1 MSRPVIGRS
10 LVKSQIL
17 FFTFYYWEMDIKKIF
32 KVARAQTNTSKEKY
46 TDEQL
51 IVDLNFLYQRIRR
64 ELVARDENYFWTW
77 RKTDIKEN
85 KSEYRLEE
93 ITGTQS
99 GMYTIKEV
107 LLNGESLPLLS
118 DSEAKI
124 GKKGWQILDDHI
136 ILNWSPQEDKAQALK
151 VVGIQTVNDLT
162 LYDTESAIFPWHSTL
177 RVLDE
182 VLIMGL
188 CAKIREGKNDF
199 DKADRA
205 EAKFEQR
212 LNQVLARLTQRVQS
226 VFYTNL
232 EY

>member
-1 MSRPVIGRS
+1 
-10 LVKSQIL
+10 
-17 FFTFYYWEMDIKKIF
+17 MDIKKIF
-32 KVARAQTNTSKEKY
+32 KVAREQTNTSKEKY

-77 RKTDIKEN
+77 RKTDIKKH

-118 DSEAKI
+118 DSEAKN

-162 LYDTESAIFPWHSTL
+162 LYDTESAIFP
-177 RVLDE
+177 
-182 VLIMGL
+182 
-188 CAKIREGKNDF
+188 
-199 DKADRA
+199 
-205 EAKFEQR
+205 
-212 LNQVLARLTQRVQS
+212 
-226 VFYTNL
+226 
-232 EY
+232 

>member
-1 MSRPVIGRS
+1 
-10 LVKSQIL
+10 
-17 FFTFYYWEMDIKKIF
+17 MDIKKIF
-32 KVARAQTNTSKEKY
+32 KVAREQTNTSKEKY

-77 RKTDIKEN
+77 RKTDIKKN

-118 DSEAKI
+118 DSEAKS

-136 ILNWSPQEDKAQALK
+136 VLNWTPQEDQTQALK

-162 LYDTESAIFPWHSTL
+162 LYDTESAIFP
-177 RVLDE
+177 
-182 VLIMGL
+182 
-188 CAKIREGKNDF
+188 
-199 DKADRA
+199 
-205 EAKFEQR
+205 
-212 LNQVLARLTQRVQS
+212 
-226 VFYTNL
+226 
-232 EY
+232 

>member
-1 MSRPVIGRS
+1 
-10 LVKSQIL
+10 
-17 FFTFYYWEMDIKKIF
+17 MDIKKIF
-32 KVARAQTNTSKEKY
+32 KVAREQTNTSKEKY

-85 KSEYRLEE
+85 KSEYRIEE

-107 LLNGESLPLLS
+107 LLNGEALPLLS
-118 DSEAKI
+118 DSEAKN

-136 ILNWSPQEDKAQALK
+136 ILNWTPQEDQTQAIK

-162 LYDTESAIFPWHSTL
+162 LYDTESAIFP
-177 RVLDE
+177 
-182 VLIMGL
+182 
-188 CAKIREGKNDF
+188 
-199 DKADRA
+199 
-205 EAKFEQR
+205 
-212 LNQVLARLTQRVQS
+212 
-226 VFYTNL
+226 
-232 EY
+232 

>member
-1 MSRPVIGRS
+1 
-10 LVKSQIL
+10 
-17 FFTFYYWEMDIKKIF
+17 MDIKKIF
-32 KVARAQTNTSKEKY
+32 NVARAQTNTSKEKY

-51 IVDLNFLYQRIRR
+51 IVDLNFLYQRIWR

-77 RKTDIKEN
+77 RKTDIKKN

-118 DSEAKI
+118 DSEAKN

-136 ILNWSPQEDKAQALK
+136 ILNWTPQEDQSQALK

-162 LYDTESAIFPWHSTL
+162 LYDTESAIFP
-177 RVLDE
+177 
-182 VLIMGL
+182 
-188 CAKIREGKNDF
+188 
-199 DKADRA
+199 
-205 EAKFEQR
+205 
-212 LNQVLARLTQRVQS
+212 
-226 VFYTNL
+226 
-232 EY
+232 

>member
-1 MSRPVIGRS
+1 
-10 LVKSQIL
+10 
-17 FFTFYYWEMDIKKIF
+17 MDIKKIF
-32 KVARAQTNTSKEKY
+32 KVAREQTNTSKEKY

-51 IVDLNFLYQRIRR
+51 IVDLNFLYQRIWR

-107 LLNGESLPLLS
+107 LLNGESLPFLS
-118 DSEAKI
+118 DSEAKN

-136 ILNWSPQEDKAQALK
+136 ILNWTPQEDQTQALK

-162 LYDTESAIFPWHSTL
+162 LYDTESAIFP
-177 RVLDE
+177 
-182 VLIMGL
+182 
-188 CAKIREGKNDF
+188 
-199 DKADRA
+199 
-205 EAKFEQR
+205 
-212 LNQVLARLTQRVQS
+212 
-226 VFYTNL
+226 
-232 EY
+232 

>member
-1 MSRPVIGRS
+1 
-10 LVKSQIL
+10 
-17 FFTFYYWEMDIKKIF
+17 MDIKKIF
-32 KVARAQTNTSKEKY
+32 KVARSQTNTSKEKY

-77 RKTDIKEN
+77 RKTDIKKN

-107 LLNGESLPLLS
+107 LLNGEHLPLLS
-118 DSEAKI
+118 DSEAKS

-136 ILNWSPQEDKAQALK
+136 ILNWSPQEDQTQALK

-162 LYDTESAIFPWHSTL
+162 LYDTESAIFP
-177 RVLDE
+177 
-182 VLIMGL
+182 
-188 CAKIREGKNDF
+188 
-199 DKADRA
+199 
-205 EAKFEQR
+205 
-212 LNQVLARLTQRVQS
+212 
-226 VFYTNL
+226 
-232 EY
+232 

>member
-1 MSRPVIGRS
+1 
-10 LVKSQIL
+10 
-17 FFTFYYWEMDIKKIF
+17 MDIKKIF
-32 KVARAQTNTSKEKY
+32 KVAREQTNTSKEKY

-77 RKTDIKEN
+77 RKTDIKKH

-118 DSEAKI
+118 DSEAKN

-162 LYDTESAIFPWHSTL
+162 LYDTGSAIFP
-177 RVLDE
+177 
-182 VLIMGL
+182 
-188 CAKIREGKNDF
+188 
-199 DKADRA
+199 
-205 EAKFEQR
+205 
-212 LNQVLARLTQRVQS
+212 
-226 VFYTNL
+226 
-232 EY
+232 

>member
-1 MSRPVIGRS
+1 
-10 LVKSQIL
+10 
-17 FFTFYYWEMDIKKIF
+17 MDIKKIF
-32 KVARAQTNTSKEKY
+32 KVARSQTNTSKEKY

-77 RKTDIKEN
+77 RKTDIKKH

-118 DSEAKI
+118 DSEAKN

-136 ILNWSPQEDKAQALK
+136 ILNWSPQEDQTQALK

-162 LYDTESAIFPWHSTL
+162 LYDTESAIFP
-177 RVLDE
+177 
-182 VLIMGL
+182 
-188 CAKIREGKNDF
+188 
-199 DKADRA
+199 
-205 EAKFEQR
+205 
-212 LNQVLARLTQRVQS
+212 
-226 VFYTNL
+226 
-232 EY
+232 

>member
-1 MSRPVIGRS
+1 
-10 LVKSQIL
+10 
-17 FFTFYYWEMDIKKIF
+17 MDIKKIF
-32 KVARAQTNTSKEKY
+32 KVARTQTNTSKEKY

-64 ELVARDENYFWTW
+64 ELVARDENYFWTG
-77 RKTDIKEN
+77 RKTDIKKN

-136 ILNWSPQEDKAQALK
+136 ILNWTPQEDKAQALK

-162 LYDTESAIFPWHSTL
+162 LYDTESAIFP
-177 RVLDE
+177 
-182 VLIMGL
+182 
-188 CAKIREGKNDF
+188 
-199 DKADRA
+199 
-205 EAKFEQR
+205 
-212 LNQVLARLTQRVQS
+212 
-226 VFYTNL
+226 
-232 EY
+232 

>member
-1 MSRPVIGRS
+1 
-10 LVKSQIL
+10 
-17 FFTFYYWEMDIKKIF
+17 MDIKKIF

-107 LLNGESLPLLS
+107 LLNGEHLPLLS
-118 DSEAKI
+118 DSEVKN
-124 GKKGWQILDDHI
+124 GKKGWEILDDHI
-136 ILNWSPQEDKAQALK
+136 ILNWTPQEDKAQALK

-162 LYDTESAIFPWHSTL
+162 LYDTESAIFP
-177 RVLDE
+177 
-182 VLIMGL
+182 
-188 CAKIREGKNDF
+188 
-199 DKADRA
+199 
-205 EAKFEQR
+205 
-212 LNQVLARLTQRVQS
+212 
-226 VFYTNL
+226 
-232 EY
+232 

>member
-1 MSRPVIGRS
+1 
-10 LVKSQIL
+10 
-17 FFTFYYWEMDIKKIF
+17 MDIKKIF
-32 KVARAQTNTSKEKY
+32 KVAREQTNTSKEKY

-93 ITGTQS
+93 IRGTQS

-118 DSEAKI
+118 DSEAKN

-136 ILNWSPQEDKAQALK
+136 ILNWTPQEDQSQALK

-162 LYDTESAIFPWHSTL
+162 LYDTESAIFP
-177 RVLDE
+177 
-182 VLIMGL
+182 
-188 CAKIREGKNDF
+188 
-199 DKADRA
+199 
-205 EAKFEQR
+205 
-212 LNQVLARLTQRVQS
+212 
-226 VFYTNL
+226 
-232 EY
+232 

>member
-1 MSRPVIGRS
+1 
-10 LVKSQIL
+10 
-17 FFTFYYWEMDIKKIF
+17 MDIKKIF
-32 KVARAQTNTSKEKY
+32 KVARNQTNTSKEKY

-77 RKTDIKEN
+77 RKTDIKKH

-118 DSEAKI
+118 DSEAKN

-136 ILNWSPQEDKAQALK
+136 ILNWSPQEDQTQALK

-162 LYDTESAIFPWHSTL
+162 LYDTESAIFP
-177 RVLDE
+177 
-182 VLIMGL
+182 
-188 CAKIREGKNDF
+188 
-199 DKADRA
+199 
-205 EAKFEQR
+205 
-212 LNQVLARLTQRVQS
+212 
-226 VFYTNL
+226 
-232 EY
+232 

>member
-1 MSRPVIGRS
+1 
-10 LVKSQIL
+10 
-17 FFTFYYWEMDIKKIF
+17 MDIKNIF
-32 KVARAQTNTSKEKY
+32 KAARAQTNTSKEKY

-51 IVDLNFLYQRIRR
+51 IVDLNFLYQRIWR

-77 RKTDIKEN
+77 RKTDIKKH

-107 LLNGESLPLLS
+107 FLNGEHLPLLS

-136 ILNWSPQEDKAQALK
+136 ILNWTPQEDQTQAIK

-162 LYDTESAIFPWHSTL
+162 LYDTESAIFP
-177 RVLDE
+177 
-182 VLIMGL
+182 
-188 CAKIREGKNDF
+188 
-199 DKADRA
+199 
-205 EAKFEQR
+205 
-212 LNQVLARLTQRVQS
+212 
-226 VFYTNL
+226 
-232 EY
+232 

>member
-1 MSRPVIGRS
+1 
-10 LVKSQIL
+10 
-17 FFTFYYWEMDIKKIF
+17 MDIKKIF
-32 KVARAQTNTSKEKY
+32 KAARAQTNTSKEKY

-77 RKTDIKEN
+77 RKTDIKKN

-118 DSEAKI
+118 DSDAKN

-162 LYDTESAIFPWHSTL
+162 LYDTESAIFP
-177 RVLDE
+177 
-182 VLIMGL
+182 
-188 CAKIREGKNDF
+188 
-199 DKADRA
+199 
-205 EAKFEQR
+205 
-212 LNQVLARLTQRVQS
+212 
-226 VFYTNL
+226 
-232 EY
+232 